1 MLNSKRHLWNGTDL
15 RWESIKQ
22 IIEDDLAR
30 GDLRFF
36 PKLTSKHANPSPF
49 DKMKVSIA
57 AQTLSATVGMELRR
71 RGDENLAE
79 MVLIMDRWF
88 DLMNTSFHH
97 AQFRKKVDL
106 IPFKKDDPGTES
118 RLKWLSHDFVNYL
131 QSWRQNAMNR
141 PLSLSVKEKSM
152 MLFSSATEN
161 GLLMTT
167 ISMVEVIR
175 LCLNAGAEYV
185 MSRRI
190 NQDPLEAHFGHQR
203 QRGRFCDAP
212 TALMFAHNVRS
223 INCFRSNVSGSNVNV
238 EKDG

>member
-1 MLNSKRHLWNGTDL
+1 
-15 RWESIKQ
+15 
-22 IIEDDLAR
+22 
-30 GDLRFF
+30 
-36 PKLTSKHANPSPF
+36 
-49 DKMKVSIA
+49 MKVNIA

-118 RLKWLSHDFVNYL
+118 RVKWLSHDFVNYL
-131 QSWRQNAMNR
+131 QSWRQNA
-141 PLSLSVKEKSM
+141 M

-190 NQDPLEAHFGHQR
+190 NQNPLEAHFGHQR